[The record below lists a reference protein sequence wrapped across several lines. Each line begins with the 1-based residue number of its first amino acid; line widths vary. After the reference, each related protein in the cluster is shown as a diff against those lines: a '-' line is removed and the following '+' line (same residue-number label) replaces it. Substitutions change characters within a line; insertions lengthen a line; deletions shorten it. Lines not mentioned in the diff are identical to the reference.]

1 MSDGPHTVIYLLK
14 HAELAVR
21 GCVEVALE
29 QFNLTPNQFLMLLRL
44 SHKEGQ
50 SAAELARG
58 IGVRPQSLT
67 EIINPLADKALIDR
81 EESPE
86 HRRVLRIT
94 LTAAGRQLLARAL
107 RIGRQLEKELVADLD
122 SGELAGL
129 LSSLGKILERAQRH
143 ECHPEVRR
151 VTALKLAKSRI
162 ARPLPLNRRAR
173 ARRRVG

>member
-1 MSDGPHTVIYLLK
+1 MRDAPHSVIYLLK

-29 QFNLTPNQFLMLLRL
+29 QFDLTPNQFLMLLRL
-44 SHKEGQ
+44 SHREGL

-67 EIINPLADKALIDR
+67 EIINPLAEKGLIDR

-94 LTAAGRQLLARAL
+94 LTASGRRLLARA
-107 RIGRQLEKELVADLD
+107 RRVGQQLEKELVADLGV
-122 SGELAGL
+122 GEIDRLLAA
-129 LSSLGKILERAQRH
+129 LGKILQRAQRH

-151 VTALKLAKSRI
+151 VTALKLARRQI
-162 ARPLPLNRRAR
+162 ARPWPLGRRGG
-173 ARRRVG
+173 RVGG